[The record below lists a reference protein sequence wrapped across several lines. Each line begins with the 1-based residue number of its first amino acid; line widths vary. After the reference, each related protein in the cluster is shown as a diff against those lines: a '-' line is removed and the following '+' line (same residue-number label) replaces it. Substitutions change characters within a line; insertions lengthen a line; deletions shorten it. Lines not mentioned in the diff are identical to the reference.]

1 MRQLVLTILL
11 LLSFAQGFAEGDVD
25 VNFLRAEYYK
35 CVSDADRTRILQD
48 KLIALKSNRPLVIG
62 FIGALEALKA
72 KHAWNPY
79 KKMDHLSKAV
89 ATLDKAIKADPGN
102 IEIRFLRYTVEYF
115 VPAFLG
121 YSKHVNEDKQV
132 IIANIQQRKFTSQDV
147 FLVENI
153 IKFFEERKECNPSEL
168 VLMRNA
174 LKQ

>member
-1 MRQLVLTILL
+1 MRSLFLLVCLCVFTR
-11 LLSFAQGFAEGDVD
+11 SYAGGEVD
-25 VNFLRAEYYK
+25 VNFLRQEYYK
-35 CVSDADRTRILQD
+35 CVSDADRTHTLYH
-48 KLIALKSNRPLVIG
+48 KLVALKSNKPLVIG

-79 KKMDHLSKAV
+79 KKMEHLNAAIV
-89 ATLDKAIKADPGN
+89 TLDKAIKAEPDN

-121 YSKHVNEDKQV
+121 YSKHIAEDKRV
-132 IIANIQQRKFTSQDV
+132 IISGIQQRKFTAQEV

-153 IKFFEERKECNPSEL
+153 IKFFEERKECSASEL

-174 LKQ
+174 LKH